1 VRGRRSTTTPTDDE
15 EKMTF
20 RVVVVFYSRTAKLVT
35 LANVIAEGARAVGGA
50 EVRVVRARD
59 VVDDDDGTTAYE
71 RGILDTAIATPED
84 VFEADCLL
92 IGAPVRH
99 GVAATAMT
107 AFLERAGRAAARGG
121 TTPFKGKVGGVFAEF
136 GEIGIGG
143 HETMMM
149 SAHAWFM
156 QHGMI
161 AVGAPPAA
169 AAAAAAAETSGVSAL
184 GAYSF
189 RVDFFFDARCERRE
203 RERERETDERCFFV
217 CFLGTVIA
225 ARESF
230 MSTPGVRELSEAEV
244 KLAYAQGE
252 WAAAVAKQLHDDGEG

>member
-1 VRGRRSTTTPTDDE
+1 
-15 EKMTF
+15 MTF

-59 VVDDDDGTTAYE
+59 VVDDGATAYDG
-71 RGILDTAIATPED
+71 GILDAEIATPED
-84 VFEADCLL
+84 AFEADCLL

-99 GVAATAMT
+99 GIVATEMT
-107 AFLERAGRAAARGG
+107 AFLERAARAAAARGG
-121 TTPFKGKVGGVFAEF
+121 TPLKGKVGGVFAEI

-149 SAHAWFM
+149 SAHSWFM

-169 AAAAAAAETSGVSAL
+169 AAATTSAASAL
-184 GAYSF
+184 GAYVSSTPLT
-189 RVDFFFDARCERRE
+189 RERRLMCICDRA
-203 RERERETDERCFFV
+203 RERD
-217 CFLGTVIA
+217 
-225 ARESF
+225 
-230 MSTPGVRELSEAEV
+230 
-244 KLAYAQGE
+244 
-252 WAAAVAKQLHDDGEG
+252 

>member
-1 VRGRRSTTTPTDDE
+1 
-15 EKMTF
+15 MTF

-59 VVDDDDGTTAYE
+59 VVDDDGTTAYE
-71 RGILDTAIATPED
+71 RGILDAAIATPED

-99 GVAATAMT
+99 GVAATEMT

-121 TTPFKGKVGGVFAEF
+121 TSLKGKVGGVFAEI
-136 GEIGIGG
+136 GENGIGG

-169 AAAAAAAETSGVSAL
+169 AAAAETSGASAL
-184 GAYSF
+184 GACFSSTRATRAKDDLNAIARARERLTMFLSCAF
-189 RVDFFFDARCERRE
+189 RVF
-203 RERERETDERCFFV
+203 
-217 CFLGTVIA
+217 
-225 ARESF
+225 S
-230 MSTPGVRELSEAEV
+230 
-244 KLAYAQGE
+244 
-252 WAAAVAKQLHDDGEG
+252 